1 MEQALYFWTD
11 RWLHGHRMTDIAPRL
26 FATIPKRRINKCTIK
41 EAITARK
48 WISDIQGALFVGVII
63 EFLHL
68 WDILL
73 DFELQPFGDLQRVN
87 STLPKWPMMVFS

>member
-1 MEQALYFWTD
+1 
-11 RWLHGHRMTDIAPRL
+11 
-26 FATIPKRRINKCTIK
+26 
-41 EAITARK
+41 
-48 WISDIQGALFVGVII
+48 VGVII